1 MAEKTDVD
9 IEDCA
14 SCGEGATKSNPPAGL
29 AEPISLAKAVEDAR
43 RFLSR
48 RQNAVDAKVTW
59 VGQGIGIIRC
69 LKNACFEDRK
79 AGVEL
84 KKDARALI
92 EKLILSL
99 SAVTLDLTE
108 ARGRRYSDILA
119 HYRASEL
126 SDDKTLAQE
135 FESCRAEYLKDP
147 TNGAVCNRYGW
158 MLHDC
163 LKAAYDRLHNAKLTE
178 FFRREFESWCYQG
191 PDQFHDAKLDKCRER
206 DIKQADAFL
215 NGPREALVLLAAG
228 EWTKAKKAAEAYL
241 ASNPGNASAFEVLLK
256 SCEKSTAFEDAV
268 AMVNAASDAIRW
280 HPNEISFQRWF
291 VHASKV
297 ELDGIFSLARQ
308 SDLLGKWNLAK
319 NECAELVRQCCSD
332 FPRLSLLQ
340 PGTWEYSQI
349 LFVVVA
355 ASERIFFQRSLLT
368 GVLAELTPMV
378 VGFVRAWG
386 LKNLRPAD
394 TELPSA
400 DRRRRSLAER
410 TVLVLLKCC
419 EFGGTK
425 EDLDWTLHVA
435 EEFRHLFKRDWSD
448 YLNSFASL
456 YHARGDEKPSRRY
469 AIDLVRCDQTEGWRW
484 RVLART
490 YPEKSQERADCL
502 SRAKSNEAQGDLLA
516 NRRAEQLLQNEAS
529 NLPGI
534 IQTRF
539 TDKVSQADVV
549 RVWWRDPRTGSA
561 CSDFARLADMSDL
574 ETLDVGTPV
583 TVSVVEVGTC
593 LKAVG
598 VAPRSDGT
606 PWDIYPF
613 SDAIVVVRND
623 ARHFMK
629 LMYGDAKTCSA
640 DFKKVASLSLLQ
652 VGDFCQV
659 AVWERKDQPS
669 VALTVR
675 MPDGFCPQLPFCR
688 EYHGDL
694 RRLKGS
700 RDGIVDDVVVP
711 PEARGTVHFGTQV
724 RGLAVRKG
732 TSDKPAWRAVVCKP
746 FNDLEVLQ

>member
-9 IEDCA
+9 IKDRA
-14 SCGEGATKSNPPAGL
+14 SCGEGATESPNPPAGL

-48 RQNAVDAKVTW
+48 RQNAVDANVTW
-59 VGQGIGIIRC
+59 AGQGIGMIRN
-69 LKNACFEDRK
+69 LKSACFEDRK
-79 AGVEL
+79 ASATL

-99 SAVTLDLTE
+99 SAVALDLTE
-108 ARGRRYSDILA
+108 ARGRRYLDILA

-135 FESCRAEYLKDP
+135 FENCRAEYLKDP
-147 TNGAVCNRYGW
+147 TNGVVSNRYGW

-163 LKAAYDRLHNAKLTE
+163 LKAACDRLHNAKLTE
-178 FFRREFESWCYQG
+178 FFRKEFESWCYQG

-206 DIKQADAFL
+206 DIKQAEAFL
-215 NGPREALVLLAAG
+215 NGPREALVLLASG

-256 SCEKSTAFEDAV
+256 ACEKSTAFEDAV
-268 AMVNAASDAIRW
+268 AMVKAASDAIRW
-280 HPNEISFQRWF
+280 HPDEISFQRWF
-291 VHASKV
+291 VHAAKV
-297 ELDGIFSLARQ
+297 ELDGILSLARQ
-308 SDLLGKWNLAK
+308 SDPLGKWNLAK
-319 NECAELVRQCCSD
+319 NECAELVRRCCSD

-340 PGTWEYSQI
+340 PGTWEYSQV
-349 LFVVVA
+349 LFVVAA
-355 ASERIFFQRSLLT
+355 ASERIFLQRSMLKGL
-368 GVLAELTPMV
+368 LAELAPMV

-394 TELPSA
+394 MEPPSVG
-400 DRRRRSLAER
+400 RRQSLAER

-419 EFGGTK
+419 EQDGSK
-425 EDLDWTLHVA
+425 EDLDWTLHIA
-435 EEFRHLFKRDWSD
+435 EEFRHLFKRDWTA
-448 YLNSFASL
+448 YFNAFASL
-456 YHARGDEKPSRRY
+456 YHALGDEETSRRF

-490 YPEKSQERADCL
+490 YPEKSQERSACL
-502 SRAKSNEAQGDLLA
+502 ARAKSDRVQNDLFA
-516 NRRAEQLLQNEAS
+516 IRRAEKLLQSDAAVI
-529 NLPGI
+529 PGI

-539 TDKVSQADVV
+539 TDKAFQTDVI
-549 RVWWRDPRTGSA
+549 RVWWRDPRDGLA
-561 CSDFARLADMSDL
+561 RSDFVRLADTSGL
-574 ETLDVGTPV
+574 ETSDVGTPV
-583 TVSVVEVGTC
+583 TVSVLEVGTC

-629 LMYGDAKTCSA
+629 IMYGEAKTCSA
-640 DFKKVASLSLLQ
+640 DFHKVAALSRLH

-688 EYHGDL
+688 EYQGDL

-724 RGLAVRKG
+724 RGLAVR
-732 TSDKPAWRAVVCKP
+732 TRTLDKPLWRAVVCKP